1 MGHPL
6 AFSLSNGDA
15 LGPLEFY
22 GSSLAGEIVAGTGPT
37 ANWVLPRRPAAQ
49 RLDDEPLTLGDVV
62 EAVVQCSVD
71 SREASMVIENLLANG
86 RVRLT
91 TRRGRSRSVRRL

>member
-1 MGHPL
+1 
-6 AFSLSNGDA
+6 
-15 LGPLEFY
+15 
-22 GSSLAGEIVAGTGPT
+22 
-37 ANWVLPRRPAAQ
+37 
-49 RLDDEPLTLGDVV
+49 VV

-91 TRRGRSRSVRRL
+91 TRRGRSRSVP

>member
-22 GSSLAGEIVAGTGPT
+22 G
-37 ANWVLPRRPAAQ
+37 Q